1 MVQATT
7 SGFKFHPKCARV
19 NLTHLCFADDL
30 LIFTTGDL
38 TSIQKVKSV
47 LEQFKEISGLQA
59 NSLKSEVSFLVF
71 LRLAS
76 NILDCLEFKE
86 GHLSAY

>member
-1 MVQATT
+1 MEVFHKLMVQATT
-7 SGFKFHPKCARV
+7 SGFKFHPKCERV

-30 LIFTTGDL
+30 MIFTAGDL

-59 NSLKSEVSFLVF
+59 NSLKSEVFLSGVSEVSF
-71 LRLAS
+71 
-76 NILDCLEFKE
+76 
-86 GHLSAY
+86 